1 MKKIILLMMVTI
13 LLVGCHQGTSQEI
26 RDLEQEIEKLKVE
39 LVLLEGIKSRI
50 DDLEAQV
57 MSLEMQLTGG
67 VTTTTVYEPPSTL
80 DFMDPFEMTELEY
93 ELYDKFVYGEYNH
106 VILEDLS
113 PLSIFKMYIYSDFME
128 DYKTQYQFFIE
139 NEALSMTLE
148 GYIQERESTGL
159 KDFDI
164 YFDVYNVKVNEEDD
178 HAEISWQ
185 SKNGQTDDMTYIF
198 KLRKED
204 KIWRVEFLPMD

>member
-39 LVLLEGIKSRI
+39 LVLLEGMKSKI

-148 GYIQERESTGL
+148 DYIQERESTGL

-198 KLRKED
+198 KLRKEG